1 MSSVSMNSE
10 VLINADRLWQ
20 SLMDLA
26 QIGATPGGGVA
37 RLALTDLDRQA
48 RELFTQWCQAAGC
61 SVRTDAIGNLIA
73 RRPGRSDGPAV
84 MMGSHIDSQP
94 NGGKFD
100 GAYGVMAGL
109 EVLRALHDAG
119 ALTEKPIEVVA
130 WTNEEGARFSPSMMG
145 SAVYAGLMPL
155 EQTLCIADQD
165 GVTVEQ
171 ALRAIGVTSTLRET
185 EYPDAYFEA
194 HIEQGPVL
202 EAEGKV
208 IGVVTGTQGQCWYQ
222 IELDGRASHAGT
234 TPMGLRADALVGAAD
249 IILKV
254 QEFGRA
260 NAPGMGTVGRMVV
273 SPNSPNVIPDHVYL
287 TAEIRHPDDAVRRVM
302 DTTLTDAIHRI
313 ANRHGLSV
321 RVTKVLEQPAAPF
334 DPACVAMVRDS
345 AQRRN
350 YSYRD
355 IISGASHDAVAMS
368 RIVPTTM
375 VFVPCAGGISH
386 NEKESATPDDLAA
399 GCQVLCDVVIQ
410 RAGLIA

>member
-48 RELFTQWCQAAGC
+48 RELFTQWCQATGC

-130 WTNEEGARFSPSMMG
+130 WTNEEGSRFSPSMMG

-155 EQTLCIADQD
+155 EQTLSITDQD
-165 GVTVEQ
+165 GITVEQ
-171 ALRAIGVTSTLRET
+171 ALRAIGVTSTALET
-185 EYPDAYFEA
+185 AYPDAYFEA

-302 DTTLTDAIHRI
+302 DTTLTEAIRDI
-313 ANRHGLSV
+313 ADRQGLKV
-321 RVTKVLEQPAAPF
+321 RVNKVLEQPAAPF

>member
-1 MSSVSMNSE
+1 MSSVSMNCE

-130 WTNEEGARFSPSMMG
+130 WTNEEGSRFSPSMMG

-155 EQTLCIADQD
+155 EQTLSITDQD
-165 GVTVEQ
+165 GITVEQ
-171 ALRAIGVTSTLRET
+171 ALRAIGVTSTALET
-185 EYPDAYFEA
+185 AYPDAYFEA

-302 DTTLTDAIHRI
+302 DTTLTEAIRDI
-313 ANRHGLSV
+313 ADRQGLKV
-321 RVTKVLEQPAAPF
+321 RVNKVLEQPAAPF